1 MYPMSRTIKKDSCSA
16 LSQQLPCIVIK

>member
-1 MYPMSRTIKKDSCSA
+1 MSRTIKKDSCSA